1 MVAQPGVRPSDIL
14 SNRATAVP
22 ERPGSGDD
30 GTVAADSH
38 PDRLNSDEVALVLR
52 RAADLEAH
60 TAGRATDDGFDAA
73 AVEEAALEVGL
84 SPAAVRQALAELQ
97 TGALAVDRGRR
108 PSRRSDPSI
117 VQAARLIPCP
127 PEVVHS
133 HADRYLHKQT
143 FEARRRQ
150 DQVTLYRQRR
160 DMAAS
165 LRRGLNFNGAIQL
178 EGVRAVTLTITPVGA
193 AATNGDDSG
202 GPTGGRCMVRLVSEL
217 RGRAEMYSLVGFC
230 GAAVAGTFGLLGLL
244 FSAPSVVVGA
254 LVAGAGVTLGGL
266 AIGRGWWR
274 RRRTRVAETLD
285 SLLDSLE
292 QRPGL
297 GP

>member
-1 MVAQPGVRPSDIL
+1 MGP
-14 SNRATAVP
+14 
-22 ERPGSGDD
+22 
-30 GTVAADSH
+30 VAADSH

-52 RAADLEAH
+52 RAADLEAR
-60 TAGRATDDGFDAA
+60 TEGRAADDGFDAA

-84 SPAAVRQALAELQ
+84 SPAAVRQALAELH
-97 TGALAVDRGRR
+97 TGALATDRRRR
-108 PSRRSDPSI
+108 PGRRSDPSI

-127 PEVVHS
+127 PEVVHG

-143 FEARRRQ
+143 FEVRRRQ
-150 DQVTLYRQRR
+150 DEVTLYRQRR
-160 DMAAS
+160 DMASS
-165 LRRGLNFNGAIQL
+165 LRRSLDFRGTIQL
-178 EGVRAVTLTITPVGA
+178 ERVSAVTLTITPVGA
-193 AATNGDDSG
+193 TPANGAGS
-202 GPTGGRCMVRLVSEL
+202 GGRCMVRLVSEL

-244 FSAPSVVVGA
+244 FSAPSVVIGA

-285 SLLDSLE
+285 GLLDSLE